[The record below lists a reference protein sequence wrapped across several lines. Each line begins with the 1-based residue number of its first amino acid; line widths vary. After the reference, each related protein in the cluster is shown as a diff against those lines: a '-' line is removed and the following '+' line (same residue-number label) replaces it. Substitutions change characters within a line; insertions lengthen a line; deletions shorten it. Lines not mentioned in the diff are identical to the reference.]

1 MHIFGLN
8 PNMCIQ
14 GGLDEKGRS
23 ADTPLTKEED
33 VSILTHPL
41 LVLISSYRLLTQ
53 AESLDEFTI
62 TIDVLVVKILKE
74 LTTATYQLGQRTSST
89 EVLVVLLQVLGEVLN
104 AISEQGYLALNR
116 TGILGVLAVLAENLS
131 LLCLI

>member
-1 MHIFGLN
+1 MV
-8 PNMCIQ
+8 Q
-14 GGLDEKGRS
+14 K
-23 ADTPLTKEED
+23 TKEA
-33 VSILTHPL
+33 SRLGRLPFFN
-41 LVLISSYRLLTQ
+41 SSYRLLTQ

-89 EVLVVLLQVLGEVLN
+89 EVLVVLLQVLSEVLN
-104 AISEQGYLALNR
+104 AISEQGNLALNR

>member
-1 MHIFGLN
+1 MV
-8 PNMCIQ
+8 Q
-14 GGLDEKGRS
+14 K
-23 ADTPLTKEED
+23 TKEA
-33 VSILTHPL
+33 SRLGRLPF
-41 LVLISSYRLLTQ
+41 LISSYRLLTQ

-74 LTTATYQLGQRTSST
+74 LTTATYQLGQRTSGT